1 MKRFWREVM
10 VEADGANGKDAWRV
24 ALDGRPIRTQQGAAQ
39 LIPTECLAEALAAE
53 WRAQGETI
61 DPAGF
66 VLRDL
71 ADYALDVV
79 GDAIGPGRA
88 EAIAR
93 ILAYAETDTLCY
105 RAEPDEPLG
114 IRQRAEWEPLLKA
127 AEARHGVRF
136 ERVAGIVHRA
146 QPAAT
151 LVRLGEALEARDA
164 YQLAAL
170 QTLASLAASLV
181 VALAA
186 LEPGGDAETLWAAAN
201 LEEDWQAEQWG
212 IDAEAQAL
220 RARRLAEFAAAMRF
234 AGLASAR

>member
-1 MKRFWREVM
+1 MKRFWREVT
-10 VEADGANGKDAWRV
+10 VGADGANGKDAWRV

-39 LIPTECLAEALAAE
+39 LIPTERLAEALAAE

-79 GDAIGPGRA
+79 VPNRA

-93 ILAYAETDTLCY
+93 ILAFAESDTLCY

-136 ERVAGIVHRA
+136 ERVTGIVHRA

-151 LVRLGEALEARDA
+151 LVRLREALATHDA
-164 YQLAAL
+164 FQLAAL
-170 QTLASLAASLV
+170 QTIASLAASLV

-212 IDAEAQAL
+212 IDAEAQTL

-234 AGLASAR
+234 AGLANAR